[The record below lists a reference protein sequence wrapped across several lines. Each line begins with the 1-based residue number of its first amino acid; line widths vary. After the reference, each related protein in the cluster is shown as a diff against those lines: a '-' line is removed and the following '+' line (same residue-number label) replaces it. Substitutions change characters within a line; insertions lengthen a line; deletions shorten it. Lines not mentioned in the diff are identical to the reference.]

1 MADNFFSKTREK
13 VGNFFGKMV
22 NQKCLALC
30 VIKICPDTRYAK
42 CSFLW
47 KKGSGTHLSFRGSFH
62 TVVHTHKNYTNEQSL
77 GKIGAGTRSRAFPP
91 KEALRMQGPICNH
104 AITSHSIDPLTVLF

>member
-47 KKGSGTHLSFRGSFH
+47 KKGSGTHLSFKGSFH

-77 GKIGAGTRSRAFPP
+77 GKIGAGTPFPCVPTERSTTHA
-91 KEALRMQGPICNH
+91 GPYLQSRDH
-104 AITSHSIDPLTVLF
+104 KP